1 MKILIPYDDTRKNE
15 NYHFTFEPKL
25 AEDYTPVVL
34 NMVGIREGRNDI
46 VSITKNEKGIQITID
61 DKCEIKIIK
70 QDEEET
76 E

>member
-1 MKILIPYDDTRKNE
+1 
-15 NYHFTFEPKL
+15 
-25 AEDYTPVVL
+25 
-34 NMVGIREGRNDI
+34 MVGIREGRNDI

-70 QDEEET
+70 SDEEET